1 MSLSFNIII
10 VNDNSLQE
18 RKGKIM
24 IKLTTLTATS
34 VYILNYTA
42 EKAQQLMTDKEW
54 KKFTKNNKLIIRGKD
69 TTKIWEVC

>member
-1 MSLSFNIII
+1 
-10 VNDNSLQE
+10 
-18 RKGKIM
+18 M

-34 VYILNYTA
+34 IYILKYTA

>member
-1 MSLSFNIII
+1 
-10 VNDNSLQE
+10 
-18 RKGKIM
+18 M

-34 VYILNYTA
+34 VYILNYTT

-54 KKFTKNNKLIIRGKD
+54 KKLTKNNKLIIREKD